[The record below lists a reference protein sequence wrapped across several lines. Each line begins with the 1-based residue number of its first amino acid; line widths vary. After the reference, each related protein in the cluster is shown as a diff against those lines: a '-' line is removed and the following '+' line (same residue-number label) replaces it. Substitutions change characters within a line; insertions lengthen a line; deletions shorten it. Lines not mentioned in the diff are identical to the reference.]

1 MFILC
6 TDTCNTSVYQARDAI
21 LKLAS
26 GITDI
31 AVIATL
37 FDIIL
42 TEYYLTKVII
52 SIVISYNKYIKA
64 YVQYKCF

>member
-1 MFILC
+1 MFSYYKLKIFIPY

-31 AVIATL
+31 AVIALL
-37 FDIIL
+37 FGIIL
-42 TEYYLTKVII
+42 TEYFLNQGNIF
-52 SIVISYNKYIKA
+52 SIVI
-64 YVQYKCF
+64 